1 VIEEYVM
8 NHGKFT
14 VRFKRVLQAAIV
26 ILGLSIV
33 ASVPGGIGHAG
44 AAGDTPVPLLEK
56 GHPVDWWFV
65 FKFNSKS
72 FPGCGANE
80 QRECPFGGKI
90 QNYTFGQQF
99 VYASSETPHLQ
110 KGGGCVGGTPTD
122 PLGATFD
129 EVYNNAYYYVI
140 WNDQFY
146 DDPAIAGCT
155 KSCSSPWGHSKG
167 MVAWNEEGEG
177 LVLQVTTPS
186 WPAAGSAHFPR
197 KTDGN
202 TLGCIADDNVKVS
215 QHFFSLRL
223 TKDDLITVL
232 EAIKNASVVTDPT
245 NSQIVNNGGPAD
257 VQTLVASLGTKS
269 HNSAVAKFGLSTG
282 VGIISK
288 PSALHVPPWQ
298 MVSAALDGVSL
309 RAATWWESP
318 QIYSTK
324 ESTKIKC
331 WDGSLG
337 KAGAVEI
344 ATSGQW
350 GGQNFGLKG
359 GPGPD
364 FNHAK
369 IGVSTS
375 PNSHYSIFG
384 DMNQQG
390 TLSGNNCASS
400 QNGRGGLFYVMDN
413 EDLFSDLANLIRGET
428 APTKA
433 PKK

>member
-1 VIEEYVM
+1 M

-186 WPAAGSAHFPR
+186 WPAPIWRRPPMRS
-197 KTDGN
+197 
-202 TLGCIADDNVKVS
+202 S
-215 QHFFSLRL
+215 
-223 TKDDLITVL
+223 
-232 EAIKNASVVTDPT
+232 
-245 NSQIVNNGGPAD
+245 
-257 VQTLVASLGTKS
+257 
-269 HNSAVAKFGLSTG
+269 ST
-282 VGIISK
+282 
-288 PSALHVPPWQ
+288 A
-298 MVSAALDGVSL
+298 
-309 RAATWWESP
+309 
-318 QIYSTK
+318 
-324 ESTKIKC
+324 
-331 WDGSLG
+331 
-337 KAGAVEI
+337 
-344 ATSGQW
+344 
-350 GGQNFGLKG
+350 
-359 GPGPD
+359 
-364 FNHAK
+364 
-369 IGVSTS
+369 
-375 PNSHYSIFG
+375 
-384 DMNQQG
+384 
-390 TLSGNNCASS
+390 
-400 QNGRGGLFYVMDN
+400 
-413 EDLFSDLANLIRGET
+413 
-428 APTKA
+428 
-433 PKK
+433 

>member
-1 VIEEYVM
+1 M
-8 NHGKFT
+8 
-14 VRFKRVLQAAIV
+14 LQAAIV
-26 ILGLSIV
+26 ILGLSIL
-33 ASVPGGIGHAG
+33 ASVPGGIGYAG
-44 AAGDTPVPLLEK
+44 AAGDAPLPLLEK

-65 FKFNSKS
+65 FKFNSKF

-80 QRECPFGGKI
+80 QRECPFGGNI
-90 QNYTFGQQF
+90 QNYTFSQQF
-99 VYASSETPHLQ
+99 VYASNETPHLQ
-110 KGGGCVGGTPTD
+110 KGGGCVGETTTD

-129 EVYNNAYYYVI
+129 EVYNNKYYYVI

-167 MVAWNEEGEG
+167 LVAWNEEGEG

-186 WPAAGSAHFPR
+186 WPAAGSANFPR

-202 TLGCIADDNVKVS
+202 TLGCITDDNVKVS

-257 VQTLVASLGTKS
+257 IQSLVASLGTKS
-269 HNSAVAKFGLSTG
+269 HNSSLTKYTLSAG

-309 RAATWWESP
+309 RAATWWASP

-324 ESTKIKC
+324 ANTKIKC
-331 WDGSLG
+331 WNDSLG

-359 GPGPD
+359 GPGPN

-390 TLSGNNCASS
+390 TLSGKNCASS

-413 EDLFSDLANLIRGET
+413 EDLFNDLTNLIHGET
-428 APTKA
+428 APTKV
-433 PKK
+433 PKKVSR